1 MAEAGSFISLK
12 MLILVM
18 MASWIEAENFT
29 RAFYPCLKPT
39 EKLRNGTTHLMLP
52 LELKDIISAKVSK
65 LERYVVP
72 LRTANESCEYIQKKV
87 TGIFKLDDVRMVLE
101 KSRLLGNASSNATI
115 SLHVLSLLS
124 VEYLIANVVEIR
136 RRYCR
141 DQNELFDEERFLC
154 YNPRHEDEETDSRK
168 YKVEAIRLVAVA
180 GNAISIIG
188 QLLFF
193 IFLFRMKSLHAPRKC
208 IIFLAATQGLLH
220 ILQVA
225 SLYLYNVI
233 QACTVIAISSHW
245 VDLSAFVWLCCTSY
259 EINWIISRKS
269 SFTKQE
275 RFTGYSSFAFGL
287 TAVIV
292 LSCTITH
299 FSSVD
304 AIGYGQQKY
313 CFIGNKW
320 SLLYSFILPISIAFL
335 VGAAWTVHNYRLLVT
350 SPKGRHLRDSDPES
364 LVAARLSV
372 AIRITLL
379 SLTILFIR
387 LLDAFWRPSEIAILI
402 SKILISL
409 QGVAICI
416 GIGASRDFLNSFK
429 SSIHRKQKDR
439 LTYAYKYRQ
448 RINFQNHSLGRS
460 ETCC

>member
-1 MAEAGSFISLK
+1 MVGVASSSSLQ
-12 MLILVM
+12 MLILVV

-29 RAFYPCLKPT
+29 RAFYPCVKPI
-39 EKLRNGTTHLMLP
+39 ERLRNGTSHPTLP
-52 LELKDIISAKVSK
+52 LELKDVLSAEVSMM
-65 LERYVVP
+65 ERYVRP
-72 LRTANESCEYIQKKV
+72 LRTANDSCDYIQKKV
-87 TGIFKLDDVRMVLE
+87 TVIFGLSHVRVVLDKIRL
-101 KSRLLGNASSNATI
+101 SRNTTGNASI
-115 SLHVLSLLS
+115 SLDVLSLLS
-124 VEYLIANVVEIR
+124 VEYLIANVVEIH
-136 RRYCR
+136 RRYCK
-141 DQNELFDEERFLC
+141 DQNKLFDEKNFFC
-154 YNPRHEDEETDSRK
+154 YDLRHEDAGSDSRK
-168 YKVEAIRLVAVA
+168 YSLVAIRLVAVA
-180 GNAISIIG
+180 GNGISIIG
-188 QLLFF
+188 QLLFL
-193 IFLFRMKSLHAPRKC
+193 ILFSRMKTFHAPRKC

-225 SLYLYNVI
+225 SLYLYNVM

-245 VDLSAFVWLCCTSY
+245 IDLSAFVWLCCTSY
-259 EINWIISRKS
+259 ETNWILSRKS

-299 FSSVD
+299 FSSAD
-304 AIGYGQQKY
+304 AIRYGQQKY

-320 SLLYSFILPISIAFL
+320 SSLYSFILPISIAFV
-335 VGAAWTVHNYRLLVT
+335 VGAVWTVHNYRLLVT
-350 SPKGRHLRDSDPES
+350 SPKGRHIRNSDPDS
-364 LVAARLSV
+364 LIAARLSV

-387 LLDAFWRPSEIAILI
+387 LLDVFWRPSELAILI

-429 SSIHRKQKDR
+429 SSLHGKQQDR
-439 LTYAYKYRQ
+439 LTYAYKYRK
-448 RINFQNHSLGRS
+448 RINFQSHSSGKS